1 MERVRTRQMEN
12 ADAEIRRM
20 MEAYGSSMLRMCFL
34 YLRDAA
40 LAEDAVQESFL
51 KAYRHLDG
59 FRGESGEKTWLMR
72 IAINTCKDF
81 HRSAWARLVDRRVA
95 LDGIQPAAGDA
106 EPSDDTV
113 IHEVMRLSDKDKE
126 VILLRYYQN
135 MKIWEISGALNI
147 PKGTVTSRLNRARE
161 KLHRRLKGW
170 YFDEGEL

>member
-1 MERVRTRQMEN
+1 MERVRTCQMEN

-40 LAEDAVQESFL
+40 LAEDA
-51 KAYRHLDG
+51 
-59 FRGESGEKTWLMR
+59 
-72 IAINTCKDF
+72 AINTCKDF

-135 MKIWEISGALNI
+135 MKIWEISEALNI

>member
-1 MERVRTRQMEN
+1 M
-12 ADAEIRRM
+12 
-20 MEAYGSSMLRMCFL
+20 
-34 YLRDAA
+34 
-40 LAEDAVQESFL
+40 
-51 KAYRHLDG
+51 
-59 FRGESGEKTWLMR
+59 
-72 IAINTCKDF
+72 
-81 HRSAWARLVDRRVA
+81 A

-135 MKIWEISGALNI
+135 MKIWEISEALNI

>member
-1 MERVRTRQMEN
+1 MELAKARQTEN

-34 YLRDAA
+34 YLKDAS
-40 LAEDAVQESFL
+40 LAEDAVQESFW
-51 KAYRHLDG
+51 KAYRHLGD

-95 LDGIQPAAGDA
+95 LDGIRPAAEAG
-106 EPSDDTV
+106 EPDDDTV
-113 IHEVMRLSDKDKE
+113 IREVMRLDAKDKE
-126 VILLRYYQN
+126 VILLKYYQN
-135 MKIWEISGALNI
+135 MKIAEIGETLGI
-147 PKGTVTSRLNRARE
+147 PKGTVTSRLNRARG

-170 YFDEGEL
+170 YFDEQEL